1 MAKSPKKVPAVKP
14 PNAPDAG
21 HSGSPPLVS
30 RMGLDMPDA
39 LLLGIDSPAVS
50 QAASTS
56 AAASTPPTVTVHALP
71 DATENFSATR
81 NAIAWPQERFHE
93 LVPVAQNEGLFT
105 GPDQRTYAQIA
116 NEGQF
121 VVEQDGQGNYHVPLT
136 FAPGVP
142 GLPLTR
148 LEGQTTWQIRR
159 PERLSNR
166 PASATPNLPS
176 YISPADAMTLSKP
189 ELATEG
195 LRYNRLRQ
203 TFVTTVD
210 GTVMVRKNKDGEYQ
224 QAFASTSNAPDVFF
238 EQIPGTVFWR
248 QKPPGAKPSQTQA
261 NPASQANRPTRQHL
275 ARASVPDLPKPQR
288 R

>member
-39 LLLGIDSPAVS
+39 LLLGVDSPAVS

-56 AAASTPPTVTVHALP
+56 AAASTLPTVTVHALP

-166 PASATPNLPS
+166 PASATPNLP
-176 YISPADAMTLSKP
+176 
-189 ELATEG
+189 
-195 LRYNRLRQ
+195 
-203 TFVTTVD
+203 
-210 GTVMVRKNKDGEYQ
+210 
-224 QAFASTSNAPDVFF
+224 
-238 EQIPGTVFWR
+238 
-248 QKPPGAKPSQTQA
+248 
-261 NPASQANRPTRQHL
+261 
-275 ARASVPDLPKPQR
+275 
-288 R
+288 